1 MMTSNSETEKVAS
14 PLWEY
19 VPIADYHP
27 PAAPVTHSL
36 RERFA
41 VFRRLFR
48 RGKPEQDSP
57 LKAEDKLRALP
68 RWQLERI
75 APAPKWRSS
84 AEALD
89 NKLEDWL
96 LQEKPDQPVI
106 VVVGPPHSGNTEIL
120 RTWAEQQSW
129 RLLSP
134 PSPEQVLAGDD
145 NWLSHPGGDSSPW
158 VFPVLER
165 AYLRHTAGLNLIRR
179 FLDRACS
186 GNLGRGIIGCD
197 SWAWTFLYHLWRGR
211 RPITLTLQALD
222 QARLVDLFQRF
233 RDASNRRKLLF
244 RQSDNGHYVLPPPD
258 TDEVSGEASNFL
270 QILAAHSRGI
280 FGVAWAVWRASMQT
294 EPDENIAEE
303 DGTGERKIPNR
314 TVWIIPWNQLNPPLL
329 PSGAGRDEAFVLH
342 TLLLH
347 NGLPLELL
355 QQLLSLSPSQVIE
368 TIFRLDEE
376 GLVAE
381 DDTVWKVTPRGY
393 PAVRQFL
400 QSNGYLVDQF

>member
-1 MMTSNSETEKVAS
+1 MTSNSATEKVAS

-27 PAAPVTHSL
+27 PAAPVTQSV
-36 RERFA
+36 RERLA

-48 RGKPEQDSP
+48 RGKSEQGSP

-68 RWQLERI
+68 RWQLECI
-75 APAPKWRSS
+75 APAPEWRSS
-84 AEALD
+84 AEALYIE
-89 NKLEDWL
+89 LEDWL
-96 LQEKPDQPVI
+96 VQENPDQPVI
-106 VVVGPPHSGNTEIL
+106 VVVGPPHSGNTDIL
-120 RTWAEQQSW
+120 TTLAEQQSW

-134 PSPEQVLAGDD
+134 PSPEQVLPGDD
-145 NWLSHPGGDSSPW
+145 NWLSDQRGDGGPW
-158 VFPVLER
+158 VFPALER
-165 AYLRHTAGLNLIRR
+165 VYLRHAAGLNLIRR

-197 SWAWTFLYHLWRGR
+197 SWAWAFLYHLWRGR

-222 QARLVDLFQRF
+222 QARLADLFQRLLN
-233 RDASNRRKLLF
+233 ASNARKLLF
-244 RQSDNGHYVLPPPD
+244 RQSDNGHYVLPPAD
-258 TDEVSGEASNFL
+258 TDEVSGETSNFL

-280 FGVAWAVWRASMQT
+280 FGVAWAVWRASMRT
-294 EPDENIAEE
+294 EPDENMAE
-303 DGTGERKIPNR
+303 DGDTGERKIQNQ

-368 TIFRLDEE
+368 TIFRLDEG
-376 GLVAE
+376 GLVAQ

-400 QSNGYLVDQF
+400 QTNGYLVDQF